1 MYNYHNHTR
10 YCDGAAEPEAYCR
23 AALEQGLLHLG
34 FSAHA
39 PVDFENSWSIKPE
52 NLSIYLDHINRCKKG
67 YPGLKIFTGLEADFI
82 PGRTRAFADYRAEGF
97 EYIIGSVHLVSTPDT
112 DALWFIDGPSEGYD
126 AGLKQ
131 LFDNNIKQAIKA
143 YYAQIRQMLEDEKP
157 DIVGHIDKIHMHN
170 RGRFFST
177 GDDWYRKEL
186 FETLEVVKSSRC
198 ILEVNTRGVYKGK
211 TEVFFPSED
220 TIRQC
225 FQMDIP
231 LVISA
236 DAHKP
241 EETGMLYSQ
250 ALELLKQSGYKTA
263 MRREEGCWVPYSLV

>member
-1 MYNYHNHTR
+1 MYNYHTHTR

-23 AALEQGLLHLG
+23 AALEQGLHHLG

-39 PVDFENSWSIKPE
+39 PVDFENQWSIKPE
-52 NLSIYLDHINRCKKG
+52 NLSIYRNHIDTCKTLF
-67 YPGLKIFTGLEADFI
+67 PGLKIFTGLEADFI
-82 PGRTRAFADYRAEGF
+82 PNRSRAFAEYLAEGF
-97 EYIIGSVHLVSTPDT
+97 EYIIGSVHLVSNGQT
-112 DALWFIDGPSEGYD
+112 DALWFIDGPAEGYD
-126 AGLKQ
+126 KGLTQ
-131 LFDNNIKQAIKA
+131 LFDNNIKKAVKA
-143 YYAQIRQMLEDEKP
+143 YYAQIRQMLEEEKP

-177 GDDWYRKEL
+177 NDDWYRREL
-186 FETLEVVKSSRC
+186 FNTLEVVKSSGC

-220 TIRQC
+220 TIKQC
-225 FQMDIP
+225 YKMDIP
-231 LVISA
+231 LLIST

-241 EETGMLYSQ
+241 EEAGMLYSQ

-263 MRREEGCWVPYSLV
+263 MRREVGYWVPYSLI